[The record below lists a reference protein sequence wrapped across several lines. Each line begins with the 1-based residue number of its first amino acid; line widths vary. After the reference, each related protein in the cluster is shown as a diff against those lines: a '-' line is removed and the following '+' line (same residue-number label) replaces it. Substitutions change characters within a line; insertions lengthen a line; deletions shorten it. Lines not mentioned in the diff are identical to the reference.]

1 MSRALYHISNELD
14 NINEQLI
21 ESGGELS
28 PELQDK
34 LAMTREELAT
44 KAANYGFVILKNQS
58 EAAIIDAEIKRLKA
72 IKDSLDN
79 ATDKIKEAISNAMI
93 QYDLTE
99 VKTPTIKLSFRASES
114 VEVDESKLAQKY
126 FNYKPTVD
134 KTTIK
139 ADLKAGIEV
148 DGARIVSKQ
157 NLQVK

>member
-1 MSRALYHISNELD
+1 MSRALYHIESELN

-58 EAAIIDAEIKRLKA
+58 ESAIIDAEIKRLKD

-79 ATDKIKEAISNAMI
+79 ATYKIKEVISNAMI

>member
-1 MSRALYHISNELD
+1 MSRALYHIESELN

-99 VKTPTIKLSFRASES
+99 VKTPTIKLSFRSSES

-126 FNYKPTVD
+126 FNYSPKVD

-139 ADLKAGIEV
+139 ADLKSGIEV

>member
-1 MSRALYHISNELD
+1 MSRALYHIESELN

-34 LAMTREELAT
+34 LAMTREELAK

-58 EAAIIDAEIKRLKA
+58 ESAIIDAEIKRLKD

-79 ATDKIKEAISNAMI
+79 ATYKIKEVISNAMI

>member
-1 MSRALYHISNELD
+1 MRTLYHIESELN

-99 VKTPTIKLSFRASES
+99 VKAPTIKLSFRASES

>member
-1 MSRALYHISNELD
+1 MRALYHIESELN

-72 IKDSLDN
+72 IKGSLDN

-126 FNYKPTVD
+126 WNYKPTVD